1 MLKMQQKFIAGNYI
15 TNKMGKDFEW
25 GVNDCNTFFIELHDL
40 LYETDDLPRVKEK
53 YSTRKGAMKFLK
65 DLKLTPAQWLT
76 LRDYKKL
83 KANNPQYQDGDVL
96 LLPQRVYSSVFFYFN
111 GALWTFPEGKE
122 LRGYAPKAFNKLEKT
137 VWRK

>member
-1 MLKMQQKFIAGNYI
+1 
-15 TNKMGKDFEW
+15 
-25 GVNDCNTFFIELHDL
+25 
-40 LYETDDLPRVKEK
+40 
-53 YSTRKGAMKFLK
+53 
-65 DLKLTPAQWLT
+65 
-76 LRDYKKL
+76 
-83 KANNPQYQDGDVL
+83 

>member
-40 LYETDDLPRVKEK
+40 LYETEDLPRVKEQ
-53 YSTRKGAMKFLK
+53 YSTRKGAIKFLK
-65 DLKLTPAQWLT
+65 DLQLTPAQWLT

-83 KANNPQYQDGDVL
+83 KATNPQYQDGDVL
-96 LLPQRVYSSVFFYFN
+96 LLPMRVYSSVFFYFN